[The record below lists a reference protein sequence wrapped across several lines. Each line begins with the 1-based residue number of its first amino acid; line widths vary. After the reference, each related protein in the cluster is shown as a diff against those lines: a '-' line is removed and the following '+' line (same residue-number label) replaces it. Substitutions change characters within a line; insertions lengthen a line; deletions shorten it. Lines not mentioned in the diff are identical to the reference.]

1 MRVFFHFK
9 ACVLRTIK
17 TLKNE
22 MEEHHNS
29 SLHRIWK
36 NWLLPVNPTLW
47 KTQMIRNIQQRAIQI
62 GIVGAIVLSF
72 FCFMA
77 IARTPEEFEQRAKQL
92 EQITQGT
99 TDLNHLMR
107 TYRDAMQ
114 LMMEANREASGITG
128 RQTMSIM
135 PAETPEKEM
144 DRQREIIN
152 SQFHQARNM
161 MGNNISKDTEKPQ
174 IPEAVPLEGYIVVNG
189 GEKELFYNEVK
200 TDLLYT
206 IKERFVGNLI
216 ILHAYDS
223 TKGQLDRKKEFE
235 IQSLSAKINVSG
247 MMGKKCV
254 RRSSYSPSS
263 CTGWANFLGYE
274 ISQGEH
280 YPQFHSGVVSAVT
293 AENGQIKVT
302 ANAPSVTFLG
312 DDGKTNLGMGCSSA
326 TWALNRSE
334 FEQLL
339 KRGEISLRKD
349 IGRPMG
355 PSPGCRPGSTM
366 TLYLKIR
373 QEPKECKDTKSVELI
388 IVSPEDKSRQVFS
401 DEYLLSEHS
410 NKLTLELEA
419 RTVPERYADSVEW
432 TIPEIEGS
440 NRTIT
445 PASTSSTPKGRK
457 LTVVYK
463 GLPEE
468 NNEFGRKTVKA
479 TLKVDSCRIEKT
491 REVQFFY
498 PRDEK
503 NNPEGKYPNWLYY
516 WKQTPA
522 ARPFGQNVRIA
533 YQCEGIPSNE
543 CKCVQRG
550 VIGQYNPYYSG
561 YKTINICNLKTNTW
575 DPDTFYAEIPVFKRS
590 IPSTLSGRNFFSY
603 TYIDTFAVDVMH
615 EFTHFNN
622 FHTFWP
628 QGWKESEDKD
638 KDDIPDRLEKGMKFR
653 PDMKQTYWQEIDL
666 NGDEELL
673 TLEATYDYQAGTYDE
688 YDWAKPGKNWPR

>member
-1 MRVFFHFK
+1 M
-9 ACVLRTIK
+9 
-17 TLKNE
+17 
-22 MEEHHNS
+22 
-29 SLHRIWK
+29 
-36 NWLLPVNPTLW
+36 
-47 KTQMIRNIQQRAIQI
+47 
-62 GIVGAIVLSF
+62 GIVGAIAFSF
-72 FCFMA
+72 FCLTVFA
-77 IARTPEEFEQRAKQL
+77 QAPEEFEQRSRQL
-92 EQITQGT
+92 EQLTQNT
-99 TDLNHLMR
+99 TDLNGLMR

-114 LMMEANREASGITG
+114 HMMEANREASRITDVK
-128 RQTMSIM
+128 TLPIM
-135 PAETPEKEM
+135 QAETPEKEM
-144 DRQREIIN
+144 NRQREIIN

-161 MGNNISKDTEKPQ
+161 MNNNISQDTEKPQ

-189 GEKELFYNEVK
+189 GEKELFNNEVK
-200 TDLLYT
+200 TDFLYT

-216 ILHAYDS
+216 VLHAYNS
-223 TKGQLDRKKEFE
+223 KKGRFDGVKEYE
-235 IQSLSAKINVSG
+235 IQSLSTKIDVSG

-263 CTGWANFLGYE
+263 CTGWVNFLGYE

-280 YPQFHSGVVSAVT
+280 YPQFHSGVVSADT
-293 AENGQIKVT
+293 AENSQIKVT

-312 DDGKTNLGMGCSSA
+312 DDGKTSLEMGCSSA
-326 TWALNRSE
+326 TWALNRPE

-339 KRGEISLRKD
+339 KRGELSLRKD
-349 IGRPMG
+349 IGRQMG

-366 TLYLKIR
+366 TLYLKVR
-373 QEPKECKDTKSVELI
+373 QEAEECKDMKSVKLI
-388 IVSPEDKSRQVFS
+388 IVSPEDKSRHVFS
-401 DEYLLSEHS
+401 DEYLISEHS
-410 NKLTLELEA
+410 NKLILELEA

-432 TIPEIEGS
+432 TIPKIEGS
-440 NRTIT
+440 SRTIT
-445 PASTSSTPKGRK
+445 PASMSSTPKGQK

-463 GLPEE
+463 GLPED

-503 NNPEGKYPNWLYY
+503 NNPEGKYPNWFFY

-522 ARPFGQNVRIA
+522 SRPFGQNVRIA
-533 YQCEGIPSNE
+533 YQCEGIPGKE

-561 YKTINICNLKTNTW
+561 YKTINVCNLKTNTW
-575 DPDTFYAEIPVFKRS
+575 DPDTFYVELPAIKRS
-590 IPSTLSGRNFFSY
+590 IPSSLSGRTFFSY

-628 QGWKESEDKD
+628 QGWKESEDND
-638 KDDIPDRLEKGMKFR
+638 KDDIPDRLEEGMKFLR
-653 PDMKQTYWQEIDL
+653 DMKQTYWREFDL
-666 NGDEELL
+666 GGDEELL
-673 TLEATYDYQAGTYDE
+673 TLEATYDYQAGTFDE
-688 YDWAKPGKNWPR
+688 YDWAKPGKNWPK

>member
-1 MRVFFHFK
+1 
-9 ACVLRTIK
+9 
-17 TLKNE
+17 
-22 MEEHHNS
+22 
-29 SLHRIWK
+29 
-36 NWLLPVNPTLW
+36 
-47 KTQMIRNIQQRAIQI
+47 MIRNIQKRTIRI
-62 GIVGAIVLSF
+62 GIVGTIVFSF
-72 FCFMA
+72 FCLTAFA
-77 IARTPEEFEQRAKQL
+77 QAPEEFEQRSRQL
-92 EQITQGT
+92 EQLTQNT
-99 TDLNHLMR
+99 TDLNGLMR

-114 LMMEANREASGITG
+114 HMMEANREASRITG
-128 RQTMSIM
+128 VKTLPIM
-135 PAETPEKEM
+135 QAETPEKEM
-144 DRQREIIN
+144 NRQREIIN

-161 MGNNISKDTEKPQ
+161 MNNNISQDTEKPQ

-200 TDLLYT
+200 TDFLYT

-216 ILHAYDS
+216 VLHAYDS
-223 TKGQLDRKKEFE
+223 KKGRFDGVKEFE
-235 IQSLSAKINVSG
+235 IQSLSTKINVSG

-274 ISQGEH
+274 ISQGER
-280 YPQFHSGVVSAVT
+280 YPQFHSGVVSADTV
-293 AENGQIKVT
+293 ENGQIKVT

-312 DDGKTNLGMGCSSA
+312 DDGKTNLGMGCSNA
-326 TWALNRSE
+326 TWELNRSE

-366 TLYLKIR
+366 TLYLKVR
-373 QEPKECKDTKSVELI
+373 QEAEECKDMKSVKLI
-388 IVSPEDKSRQVFS
+388 IVSPEDKSRHVFS
-401 DEYLLSEHS
+401 DEYLMSEHS
-410 NKLTLELEA
+410 NKLILELEA
-419 RTVPERYADSVEW
+419 KTVPERYADSVEW

-440 NRTIT
+440 IRTIA
-445 PASTSSTPKGRK
+445 PPSSSLKPKGRK

-463 GLPEE
+463 GLPED

-479 TLKVDSCRIEKT
+479 ALKVDSCRIEKT
-491 REVQFFY
+491 SEVQFFY

-503 NNPEGKYPNWLYY
+503 NNPEGKYPNWFFY

-533 YQCEGIPSNE
+533 YQCEGIPGNE
-543 CKCVQRG
+543 CKCFQRG
-550 VIGQYNPYYSG
+550 VIGQYNPHYSG
-561 YKTINICNLKTNTW
+561 YKTINVCNLKTNTW
-575 DPDTFYAEIPVFKRS
+575 DPDTFYVELPAIKRS
-590 IPSTLSGRNFFSY
+590 IPSSLSGRKFFSY

-628 QGWKESEDKD
+628 QGWKQSEDND
-638 KDDIPDRLEKGMKFR
+638 KDDIPDRLEEGMKFL
-653 PDMKQTYWQEIDL
+653 PDMKQTYWREFDL
-666 NGDEELL
+666 GGDEELL
-673 TLEATYDYQAGTYDE
+673 TLEATYDYQVGTFDE
-688 YDWAKPGKNWPR
+688 YDWAKPGKNWPK